1 VYRLNG
7 SEWMRMEGTGE
18 RIAAGANGSAWVVN
32 RSNEIFQW
40 ANGGFQRQPGTAMD
54 VAANTGG
61 QVWIIGTGQGAPGRL
76 RRQRNP

>member
-1 VYRLNG
+1 
-7 SEWMRMEGTGE
+7 
-18 RIAAGANGSAWVVN
+18 VVN

-40 ANGGFQRQPGTAMD
+40 ANGSFQRQPGTAMD

-61 QVWIIGTGQGAPGRL
+61 QVWIIGTGQGAPARL